1 MIPLALD
8 EVAELCPGRLER
20 ASGAEQI
27 SGVKIDSRRI
37 ERGDLFVAVGD
48 GAGFARDALASG
60 AAAALVPDDAHAALA
75 AVGSAV
81 RARSTARVVA
91 ITGSTGKTSTKDIL
105 AAICAP
111 RARTVAAEASY
122 NNELGLPLTLCR
134 LEPDTEVCIVEL
146 AMRGFGQIAELAAI
160 ARPDVGAV
168 TNVGPAHLGRVGGID
183 GVIRAKTELLDAL
196 PACAPA
202 IVPEDFPIGR
212 GDLDVVRF
220 GRPDARI
227 ADGRTVVRFD
237 GREVVFSFTARHQAR
252 NALVALYI
260 AQALG
265 LTVEGPVDVEFSRWR
280 GEQIP
285 LPGGGLL
292 INDSWNANPMSVRAA
307 LEHLVEQ
314 AAGRRTV
321 AILGDMAE
329 LGPDSPRYH
338 RDAGKCASELRVDAL
353 LAIGE
358 LAGGYVDGANGLP
371 VMRRVNTVDEALD
384 LLPELLEPGDC
395 VLVKASRAVGLEAVA
410 EAIESGRRKPG
421 A

>member
-1 MIPLALD
+1 
-8 EVAELCPGRLER
+8 
-20 ASGAEQI
+20 GAGQI

-314 AAGRRTV
+314 AGGRRTV

-329 LGPDSPRYH
+329 LGPDSPRYQ

-371 VMRRVNTVDEALD
+371 VMRRVNTV
-384 LLPELLEPGDC
+384 
-395 VLVKASRAVGLEAVA
+395 
-410 EAIESGRRKPG
+410 
-421 A
+421 